1 MQGKNVKEAA
11 KDHKELGVALGVWGT
26 GKTKLIE

>member
-1 MQGKNVKEAA
+1 MEGKNVRDVAKE
-11 KDHKELGVALGVWGT
+11 KKELGVALGVWGT